1 MTRYVVRHKNSEGF
15 TLIELLIVI
24 AIIAILAAIA
34 IPQFAEYRA
43 RGIESSMV
51 ADLKNAG
58 TAMYAVFYDCQ
69 DYTVA
74 NLPAGPGPVN
84 LSLTGTGGANPN
96 SPCVATPSV
105 QNVRISTGDTVTPG
119 AITINSFQLCTSNP
133 TAIRVGRGAVAT
145 DERGVIGWGATC
157 PAAIA
162 FIAAI
167 P

>member
-1 MTRYVVRHKNSEGF
+1 MLKVRDQKGF

-43 RGIESSMV
+43 RGIESGMV
-51 ADLKNAG
+51 ADLKNTS
-58 TAMYAVFYDCQ
+58 TAMESIFSDCQ

-84 LSLTGTGGANPN
+84 LALTGTGGANPN
-96 SPCVATPSV
+96 SPCVATNSV
-105 QNVRISTGDTVTPG
+105 QNVRISTGDTVAAG
-119 AITINSFQLCTSNP
+119 AIAINTYQLCASNP
-133 TAIRVGRGAVAT
+133 AATRANRGAVAT
-145 DERGVIGWGATC
+145 DQRGVIGWGGAC

-162 FIAAI
+162 AVVAV